1 MMYEANE
8 IQDVMG
14 RSYGIGDD
22 IDEAELEAEFDALGE
37 LRVHFIRLHKHTF
50 LQTWV
55 LPKMKLNIRYNTG
68 ISIRHIFIKNSG
80 DDFLADND
88 SSFLDEIA
96 TPNAPTSNPGQEDTG
111 ETDEFGLPRIPETA
125 K

>member
-1 MMYEANE
+1 MDRPLHPGET
-8 IQDVMG
+8 IL
-14 RSYGIGDD
+14 S
-22 IDEAELEAEFDALGE
+22 ALGFISRNSI
-37 LRVHFIRLHKHTF
+37 LRQIE
-50 LQTWV
+50 
-55 LPKMKLNIRYNTG
+55 PKYTIQYDMN
-68 ISIRHIFIKNSG
+68 SVWHIFIKNLG

-96 TPNAPTSNPGQEDTG
+96 TPNAPTSNPGEDTG

>member
-1 MMYEANE
+1 MYEANE
-8 IQDVMG
+8 IQEVMG

-37 LRVHFIRLHKHTF
+37 HPIITIHNVIAFLHWFIE
-50 LQTWV
+50 
-55 LPKMKLNIRYNTG
+55 
-68 ISIRHIFIKNSG
+68 NSG

-96 TPNAPTSNPGQEDTG
+96 TPNAPTSNPGEESG

>member
-1 MMYEANE
+1 
-8 IQDVMG
+8 
-14 RSYGIGDD
+14 
-22 IDEAELEAEFDALGE
+22 
-37 LRVHFIRLHKHTF
+37 
-50 LQTWV
+50 
-55 LPKMKLNIRYNTG
+55 MKLNIRYNTG